1 MANAWGELT
10 WGINNWGQQSDLNV
24 PVSNPNDEPYGTYP
38 YGENDFG
45 GSAGNLGVS
54 TGSVTVT
61 AEINRGWGRETGWGT
76 LDWGTYTLSVQAPVT
91 GQQLNISQGD
101 ESTQI
106 SVAPT
111 LSGEQL
117 NWSIGNVDP
126 NPDESL
132 IGQQVNI
139 ALGEETISAGA
150 NVSVTGQQLNISQG
164 DEEIDNITFATTTGQ
179 QFNTSTGSVI
189 VGGIARIFPTGVETG
204 VFEPGNVSFSISG
217 SVLIN
222 NDVLPTF
229 TAEGDAQLS
238 TAQAKFGPSSL
249 LLDGT
254 GDFVQSNASDVVQD
268 NFTIEFFAYA
278 SNFAQDAYLWDNSL
292 SSQGFAFSLT
302 QFGQLRLIQNNTI
315 IAQTSSST
323 LINNQW
329 NHFALEQNGGLLNL
343 YINGNRRLQ
352 YSTGGDSYPGQSYK
366 IGTNEGETQF
376 FNGYIDEFRSSN
388 IARYADN
395 FTPPTS
401 AFTVD
406 GNTVSLLHF
415 DGANGSTN
423 IVNATGSEIPRL
435 ALGVNQGQ
443 AQLEALTVVEVS
455 GQQLNTTT
463 GNVTFSIS
471 GSVQPTGN
479 RVNIV
484 LGEENIQSWQ
494 IVDTGTSVAYTEVT
508 TGSSV
513 SWNEIDTAA

>member
-1 MANAWGELT
+1 MANVGWNSDTAWGENDWGDLSDTSVSLT
-10 WGINNWGQQSDLNV
+10 GIGLTTSQ
-24 PVSNPNDEPYGTYP
+24 
-38 YGENDFG
+38 
-45 GSAGNLGVS
+45 
-54 TGSVTVT
+54 GSVTT
-61 AEINRGWGRETGWGT
+61 TEELNAGWGRELGWGT
-76 LDWGTYTLSVQAPVT
+76 LDWGTNSLSIQVPVT

-106 SVAPT
+106 DVTPT

-117 NWSIGNVDP
+117 NWSIGVVDP
-126 NPDESL
+126 EPDESL
-132 IGQQVNI
+132 DGQQVNI

-150 NVSVTGQQLNISQG
+150 NVSVTGNELTITQG

-254 GDFVQSNASDVVQD
+254 GDFIQSNASDVVQD
-268 NFTIEFFAYA
+268 DFTIEFFAYA

-292 SSQGFAFSLT
+292 SSQGFAFSIT
-302 QFGQLRLIQNNTI
+302 QFGQLRLIQDGTI
-315 IAQTSSST
+315 LQQTSTPS
-323 LINNQW
+323 LNNNQW
-329 NHFALEQNGGLLNL
+329 NHFALVQNSTLLTL
-343 YINGNRRLQ
+343 YINGTPKLQ

-366 IGTNEGETQF
+366 IGANEGETQF
-376 FNGYIDEFRSSN
+376 FNGYIDEFRSSD
-388 IARYADN
+388 IARYTGL

-401 AFTVD
+401 PFTVD
-406 GNTVSLLHF
+406 GNTISLLHF

-463 GNVTFSIS
+463 GTLGFKSS
-471 GSVQPTGN
+471 GSVQLTGN
-479 RVNIV
+479 QLNIAV
-484 LGEENIQSWQ
+484 GEVNIQSWQ

>member
-1 MANAWGELT
+1 MANVGWNSDTAWGENDWGDLSDTSVSLT
-10 WGINNWGQQSDLNV
+10 GIGLTTSQ
-24 PVSNPNDEPYGTYP
+24 
-38 YGENDFG
+38 
-45 GSAGNLGVS
+45 
-54 TGSVTVT
+54 GSVTT
-61 AEINRGWGRETGWGT
+61 TEELNAGWGRELGWGT
-76 LDWGTYTLSVQAPVT
+76 LDWGTNSLSIQVPVT

-106 SVAPT
+106 DVAPT

-132 IGQQVNI
+132 DGQQVNLGLGSVI
-139 ALGEETISAGA
+139 AGS
-150 NVSVTGQQLNISQG
+150 NVAFNVTGQQLNISQG

-254 GDFVQSNASDVVQD
+254 GDFIQSNASDVVQD
-268 NFTIEFFAYA
+268 DFTIEFFAYA

-376 FNGYIDEFRSSN
+376 FNGYIDEFRSSD
-388 IARYADN
+388 IARYTGL

-401 AFTVD
+401 AFTAD
-406 GNTVSLLHF
+406 GNTISLLHF
-415 DGANGSTN
+415 DGINGSTN
-423 IVNATGSEIPRL
+423 IVNSTGSDIPRI
-435 ALGVNQGQ
+435 ALGLGQGQ
-443 AQLEALTVVEVS
+443 AELEAVTIANVTGQALEVGLRNAVAGASAEIFPTGVQANIALGNEVS
-455 GQQLNTTT
+455 
-463 GNVTFSIS
+463 
-471 GSVQPTGN
+471 
-479 RVNIV
+479 
-484 LGEENIQSWQ
+484 Q
-494 IVDTGTSVAYTEVT
+494 IWRFVDTGTTVSYTEVS
-508 TGSSV
+508 TGTSV
-513 SWNEIDTAA
+513 TWNDIDTAA

>member
-1 MANAWGELT
+1 MANIGWNADLPWGENS
-10 WGINNWGQQSDLNV
+10 W
-24 PVSNPNDEPYGTYP
+24 
-38 YGENDFG
+38 
-45 GSAGNLGVS
+45 GNLADTTVS
-54 TGSVTVT
+54 LTGIGLTTSQGSVTT
-61 AEINRGWGRETGWGT
+61 TEELNAGWGRELGWGT
-76 LDWGTYTLSVQAPVT
+76 LDWGTNSLSIQVPVT

-106 SVAPT
+106 DVAPT

-139 ALGEETISAGA
+139 ALGNETISAGA
-150 NVSVTGQQLNISQG
+150 NVSVTGQQLNIAQG
-164 DEEIDNITFATTTGQ
+164 DEDVDNITIASPSG
-179 QFNTSTGSVI
+179 NDLVVEEGNLL
-189 VGGIARIFPTGVETG
+189 VGGVARVFPTGVETG
-204 VFEPGNVSFSISG
+204 LFEPGDVSFSISG

-254 GDFVQSNASDVVQD
+254 GDFVQSNASDVVQN

-278 SNFAQDAYLWDNSL
+278 SNFAQNAYLWDNSL
-292 SSQGFAFSLT
+292 SSQGFAVSIT
-302 QFGQLRLIQNNTI
+302 SVGQLRLIQDNTI
-315 IAQTSSST
+315 LQQTSSPS
-323 LINNQW
+323 LNNNQW
-329 NHFALEQNGGLLNL
+329 NHFALVQNGSLLTL
-343 YINGNRRLQ
+343 YINGAAKLQ
-352 YSTGGDSYPGQSYK
+352 HVTGGDSYPGQSYK
-366 IGTNEGETQF
+366 IGANEGETQF
-376 FNGYIDEFRSSN
+376 FNGYIDEFRSSD
-388 IARYADN
+388 IARYTTT

-455 GQQLNTTT
+455 GQQLNTST
-463 GNVTFSIS
+463 GTLGFKSS
-471 GSVQPTGN
+471 GSVQLTGN
-479 RVNIV
+479 QVNIA
-484 LGEENIQSWQ
+484 LGDEVSQVWR
-494 IVDTGTSVAYTEVT
+494 IVDTGTSVAYTEVS

-513 SWNEIDTAA
+513 TWNEIDTAA

>member
-45 GSAGNLGVS
+45 GSAGNLGLS

-101 ESTQI
+101 ESTKI
-106 SVAPT
+106 DVAPT

-132 IGQQVNI
+132 DGQQVNI
-139 ALGEETISAGA
+139 ALGNETISAGA
-150 NVSVTGQQLNISQG
+150 NVSVTGNQLNISQG
-164 DEEIDNITFATTTGQ
+164 DEEIDNITFAAMTG
-179 QFNTSTGSVI
+179 NGLVAENPGTVI
-189 VGGIARIFPTGVETG
+189 VGGIARIFPTGVEINVTTG
-204 VFEPGNVSFSISG
+204 TVDPGPDV
-217 SVLIN
+217 
-222 NDVLPTF
+222 VLPSVQVNITTG
-229 TAEGDAQLS
+229 TAILDANTLV
-238 TAQAKFGPSSL
+238 
-249 LLDGT
+249 DVT
-254 GDFVQSNASDVVQD
+254 GQ
-268 NFTIEFFAYA
+268 
-278 SNFAQDAYLWDNSL
+278 
-292 SSQGFAFSLT
+292 
-302 QFGQLRLIQNNTI
+302 
-315 IAQTSSST
+315 
-323 LINNQW
+323 
-329 NHFALEQNGGLLNL
+329 
-343 YINGNRRLQ
+343 
-352 YSTGGDSYPGQSYK
+352 
-366 IGTNEGETQF
+366 
-376 FNGYIDEFRSSN
+376 
-388 IARYADN
+388 
-395 FTPPTS
+395 
-401 AFTVD
+401 
-406 GNTVSLLHF
+406 
-415 DGANGSTN
+415 
-423 IVNATGSEIPRL
+423 EI
-435 ALGVNQGQ
+435 
-443 AQLEALTVVEVS
+443 T
-455 GQQLNTTT
+455 TTT

-479 RVNIV
+479 RVNIA